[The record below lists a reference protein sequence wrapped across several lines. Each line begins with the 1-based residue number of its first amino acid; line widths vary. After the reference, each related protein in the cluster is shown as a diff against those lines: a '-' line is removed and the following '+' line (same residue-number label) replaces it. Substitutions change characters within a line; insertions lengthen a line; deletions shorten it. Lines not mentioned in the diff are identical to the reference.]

1 MACTLA
7 ILNLPQ
13 WECPNKGDLYAM
25 GHKNRSEEWMMRM
38 REIQGAVIVASLAEV
53 VVGYLGKLFKNLQVP
68 EKLKLFKRNFCLL

>member
-1 MACTLA
+1 
-7 ILNLPQ
+7 
-13 WECPNKGDLYAM
+13 M

-53 VVGYLGKLFKNLQVP
+53 VVGYLGKSFKNLEAP